1 MRKEGFEPPWPIG
14 SAIYSGLAN
23 QFAFFS
29 CRFEKKQRGG
39 NFSGNSLF
47 KSVQKPKPSKTVWY
61 EGGGIFRGQINSLKV
76 RRKPSQVRQC
86 KEESKE
92 RKPDSK
98 ERKPDSKERKPD
110 KTKQNRM
117 VPEPARS
124 NRTQGVLTKLRS
136 FRGVAIPIRALY
148 GRPSKV

>member
-1 MRKEGFEPPWPIG
+1 
-14 SAIYSGLAN
+14 
-23 QFAFFS
+23 
-29 CRFEKKQRGG
+29 
-39 NFSGNSLF
+39 
-47 KSVQKPKPSKTVWY
+47 VQKPKPSKTVWY

-86 KEESKE
+86 KEE
-92 RKPDSK
+92 SK